1 MNEEGGS
8 AKLRTDLQRGRQDAQ
23 AVQTLVELRVLGPPQ
38 EGLPEFRLTS
48 ALRATAKGTH
58 PALLA
63 RPEQVA
69 QGRTLAAAFT
79 ETDRNVS
86 EGGRGALEVHAGSFR
101 HFQYF

>member
-23 AVQTLVELRVLGPPQ
+23 AVQTLVELRVVGPPQ

-48 ALRATAKGTH
+48 ALQATAKRTH

-63 RPEQVA
+63 RPEQVT

-79 ETDRNVS
+79 DKDRN
-86 EGGRGALEVHAGSFR
+86 
-101 HFQYF
+101 Q

>member
-8 AKLRTDLQRGRQDAQ
+8 AELRTDLQRGRQDAQ
-23 AVQTLVELRVLGPPQ
+23 AVQALVELRVVGPLQ

-48 ALRATAKGTH
+48 ALQATAKGTH

-63 RPEQVA
+63 GPEQVT

-79 ETDRNVS
+79 DKDRN
-86 EGGRGALEVHAGSFR
+86 GKRGQPR
-101 HFQYF
+101 